1 MWGILVIAATAL
13 VSRFTR
19 RSPPAHVSG
28 RSTKT
33 APSSHSDSSYL
44 PSGNKPLSLYFF
56 FLPTVG
62 VWGLGFHTARLA
74 SRDEREEGERKIYT
88 PCNVACPH
96 SLPLL

>member
-56 FLPTVG
+56 F
-62 VWGLGFHTARLA
+62 F
-74 SRDEREEGERKIYT
+74 
-88 PCNVACPH
+88 PH
-96 SLPLL
+96 SGRVGSGFILHDLRAEMKGRRGSGKYTLHVM